1 MTDVAA
7 PGREFKIIG
16 LVGFA
21 HGASHF
27 YQLVLPM
34 LFPVLKDRFGVSYTE
49 LGAMMTMMWTVS
61 GLCQTAAG
69 FMVDRH
75 GARTVLHAGIAL
87 MAGSYVLMSMAPNF
101 IMLLACAALAG
112 AGNSVFHPADYSIL
126 TARISAAR
134 VGRAYSIHTF
144 CGNIGW
150 ILAPTVVLALEHAFG
165 WRGALAGVGLIG
177 LVFLGFMMLQGDMLP
192 NDNQA
197 SRALEGDKTSQPLPV
212 SVLLS
217 LPVLLCFAYF
227 TMLAL
232 SSAALQGFLPTV
244 LNALHGTPMEVA
256 GTALTAYLVG
266 QGVGIL
272 TGGVVADRGVRPD
285 YIVAVGL
292 AIAAALIV
300 AVGQVNWG
308 ATGLIGLLALSGF
321 FAGTT
326 TPSRDLLVRGAAPR
340 GSTGSVFGFVY
351 SGLDIGGAIGP
362 LVIGMMLDNGH
373 PEYVFWYVAIVLFCG
388 IATAFSLRQA
398 GAKRSKLA
406 IS

>member
-1 MTDVAA
+1 MTAVAAA
-7 PGREFKIIG
+7 PGRDFKIIG
-16 LVGFA
+16 LVSFA

-34 LFPVLKDRFGVSYTE
+34 LFPVLKERFGVSYTE

-69 FMVDRH
+69 FMVDRY

-87 MAGSYVLMSMAPNF
+87 MAGSYVIMSLAPTF
-101 IMLLACAALAG
+101 SLLLVCAALAG

-126 TARISAAR
+126 TAKVSPSR

-150 ILAPTVVLALEHAFG
+150 ILVPTVVLALEHALG

-177 LVFLGFMMLQGDMLP
+177 LAFLAFMMLQGDMLP
-192 NDNQA
+192 NDSQR
-197 SRALEGDKTSQPLPV
+197 SRAAAGEAAKQTLPV

-227 TMLAL
+227 TLLAL

-256 GTALTAYLVG
+256 GTALTAYLIG
-266 QGVGIL
+266 QGAGIL

-285 YIVAVGL
+285 FIVAIGL
-292 AIAAALIV
+292 AIAAALIF

-308 ATGLIGLLALSGF
+308 ATMLILLLALSGF

-326 TPSRDLLVRGAAPR
+326 TPSRDLLVRGAAPK

-362 LVIGMMLDNGH
+362 LVIGMMLDHGH
-373 PEYVFWYVAIVLFCG
+373 PGYVFWYVAIVLFSG
-388 IATAFSLRQA
+388 IATAFTLKQVGR
-398 GAKRSKLA
+398 
-406 IS
+406 